1 MATITVLDSAGA
13 TQTVAKI
20 ANTGTAVMASS
31 LPMTI
36 ATDDTVLTATN
47 TKLDTLHTDITAAT
61 PAGTNLIGKV
71 GVDQTTPGTTNA
83 VSIAQIAATT
93 VSAGDGAS
101 GSGTLRVV
109 LANNGASIGALTET
123 APANDTASSGLNGR
137 LQRVAQNL
145 STLHTDITATN
156 AQLPATLAGNPQTT
170 ITRPANTTAYTA
182 LDVVGGALT
191 FATGLT
197 SGQCGIITGCDLIMK
212 LTALPAGMTTFTLH
226 LYDVTPP
233 SAIADNGAWTTTTAG
248 DQTAYLGSLA
258 IPAMA
263 LIGGGIVFSQADNLN
278 HQIKLNASANVFG
291 YLVTTAGYTPAANSE
306 VYLLR
311 LHLIGS

>member
-1 MATITVLDSAGA
+1 MATSQISVLDSTGA
-13 TQTVAKI
+13 TVNVAKI
-20 ANTGTAVMASS
+20 PDTGTAADSLS
-31 LPMTI
+31 LPMAFSTE
-36 ATDDTVLTATN
+36 
-47 TKLDTLHTDITAAT
+47 
-61 PAGTNLIGKV
+61 GKAQV
-71 GVDQTTPGTTNA
+71 G
-83 VSIAQIAATT
+83 S
-93 VSAGDGAS
+93 
-101 GSGTLRVV
+101 
-109 LANNGASIGALTET
+109 LTET
-123 APANDTASSGLNGR
+123 APASDTASSGLNGR
-137 LQRVAQNL
+137 LQRAAQNMTTL
-145 STLHTDITATN
+145 NTTLTSTNTKLDTLHTDLTTTN
-156 AQLPATLAGNPQTT
+156 TQLPATLAGNPQTT

-197 SGQCGIITGCDLIMK
+197 SGQCGIITGCDLLMK

-263 LIGGGIVFSQADNLN
+263 LLGGGIVFSQADNLN

-291 YLVTTAGYTPAANSE
+291 YLVTTAGFTPAANSE